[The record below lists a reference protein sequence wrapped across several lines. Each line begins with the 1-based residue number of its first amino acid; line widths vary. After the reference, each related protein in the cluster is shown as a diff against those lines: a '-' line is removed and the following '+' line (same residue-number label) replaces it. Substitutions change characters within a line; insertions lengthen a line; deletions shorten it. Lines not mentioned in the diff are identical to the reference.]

1 MLELRP
7 NCEGCDIDLPP
18 ASADARICTYE
29 CTFCV
34 NCVEQVLKNVCPNCG
49 GGFEPRPVRPAI
61 AHRPGVGLQFHP
73 ASTVRIHAKYTA
85 TEVPEAVAP
94 AEPGFLALAG
104 NRGVVKSALKI
115 AFVVGSVLA
124 LINHGGDIL
133 ALHLTQGSVLQI
145 LLTYMV
151 PYAVSTYSSVRAL
164 QRHAVEHPQRP

>member
-61 AHRPGVGLQFHP
+61 GLQCHP
-73 ASTVRIHAKYTA
+73 ASTVRVHAKYTA
-85 TEVPEAVAP
+85 TEVQEPVAP
-94 AEPGFLALAG
+94 AIPGFLALAV

-115 AFVVGSVLA
+115 ALVVGSVLA
-124 LINHGGDIL
+124 VINHGGEIF

-164 QRHAVEHPQRP
+164 QRHAVEHPERPPDKRDD